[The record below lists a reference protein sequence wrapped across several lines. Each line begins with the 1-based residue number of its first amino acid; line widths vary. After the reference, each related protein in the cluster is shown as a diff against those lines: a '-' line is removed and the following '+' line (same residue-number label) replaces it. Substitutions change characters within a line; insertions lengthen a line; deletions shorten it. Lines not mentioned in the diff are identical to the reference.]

1 MELLVSG
8 LTAEAEAIMRNSAE
22 EAMNQ
27 IKAAY
32 PARPGP
38 PADGVMTDRPA
49 GPRSLAPGVPLLN
62 KATDAHLFET
72 APQARH
78 TSLGAFRGSMPPGHV
93 FVPIAE
99 ERRREAIEQ
108 IKQRLLDHGAASVH
122 GEADLGVK

>member
-1 MELLVSG
+1 G
-8 LTAEAEAIMRNSAE
+8 GG
-22 EAMNQ
+22 
-27 IKAAY
+27 
-32 PARPGP
+32 PGP
-38 PADGVMTDRPA
+38 PRDGLMIERPA
-49 GPRSLAPGVPLLN
+49 GPSSLAPGAHLVN
-62 KATDAHLFET
+62 KANDAHLFENGT
-72 APQARH
+72 QARH